1 MIFDGNK
8 KPLVGNFEYDVSQ
21 SISADV
27 RGMLEVL
34 RKVFNANALADELMK
49 G

>member
-1 MIFDGNK
+1 
-8 KPLVGNFEYDVSQ
+8 VGDYDYDESVNR
-21 SISADV
+21 SISVDV

-34 RKVFNANALADELMK
+34 RKVFGANEVADELMK